1 MLHPHVSPLLSFP
14 HQGAHKGRYFFRH
27 ATDPS
32 AVLPLPNRERVGV
45 RVQAAGASSPSP
57 RPPPPAGTRETK
69 EAASIRRAKHL
80 PQKATGR
87 RDDRPTPV
95 RGDEGTVTSPGRPS
109 SRRRNYTLTLLSALP
124 LPYMAPR
131 TCENIKR
138 VTLTEGSIGST
149 ACSLPAA
156 LGYVFRQV
164 LREEVPPPSRPARMA
179 IIRRDPGTSAGGRT
193 SAGHALADETL
204 RTLPFGLPVSPP
216 SSLKYQTVAQCGSQ
230 ESMRVDRP

>member
-1 MLHPHVSPLLSFP
+1 MFPPSCPSPIRELTRGGIFSDTPLTLVPFSLFP
-14 HQGAHKGRYFFRH
+14 AGRG
-27 ATDPS
+27 
-32 AVLPLPNRERVGV
+32 VG
-45 RVQAAGASSPSP
+45 RGSKPPASRPRSP
-57 RPPPPAGTRETK
+57 RPSPPAGARETK
-69 EAASIRRAKHL
+69 EAASIRRAKNL
-80 PQKATGR
+80 PQKTTGR

-109 SRRRNYTLTLLSALP
+109 SGRRNYTLTLLSALP

-138 VTLTEGSIGST
+138 VTLTTEGSIGST

-156 LGYVFRQV
+156 LGYIFRQT

-193 SAGHALADETL
+193 SAGHTLADETL
-204 RTLPFGLPVSPP
+204 RTPPFGLPVSPP
-216 SSLKYQTVAQCGSQ
+216 SSLKYQIVAQYASQ
-230 ESMRVDRP
+230 ESMRVDCP